1 MKGRR
6 YPIEG
11 LEERL
16 EDIQI
21 KSGLSQVEF
30 ARRACINRKTLRE
43 CMDGRSS
50 PSVQSLAHI
59 CAAHNVSADYLLF
72 GKNK

>member
-1 MKGRR
+1 MSGRR

-11 LEERL
+11 LAERL

-21 KSGLSQVEF
+21 KSGLSQAEF
-30 ARRACINRKTLRE
+30 ARRACISRKTLRE

-59 CAAHNVSADYLLF
+59 CASYNVSADYMLF
-72 GKNK
+72 GKNR